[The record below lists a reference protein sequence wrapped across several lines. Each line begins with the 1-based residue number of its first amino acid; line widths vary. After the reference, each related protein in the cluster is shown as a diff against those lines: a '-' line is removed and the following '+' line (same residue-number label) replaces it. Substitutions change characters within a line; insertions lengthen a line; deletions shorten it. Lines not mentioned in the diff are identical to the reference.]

1 MENTLS
7 YIQHYL
13 SIILFYLPIGI
24 IGVWRWLTW
33 VVKKVIGSFYKVKK
47 NNFKASVSIITPV
60 YNEDPS
66 IFKAALFSW
75 AENAPFEII
84 AVIDYTD
91 KQSIEIF
98 RKFSRTYSHTQLI
111 ITKKPGKRAALA
123 DGIKIAKG
131 ELVALVDSDTL
142 WAETVLKNSLPPFID
157 PKVAGVTTRQNVLQT
172 HTLAQKLFDIQLDL
186 RYCEEFTFLAAAGD
200 ALVCLSGRTA
210 FYRRSVVLPMCD
222 ELVNETF
229 MGKPVIAGDD
239 KRLTYLVLA
248 SGWKVAYQKNARV
261 YTPGMTDLKS
271 YLKQRLRWTRNSLRA
286 DLRAIFQG
294 WPFRH
299 PALAFYQIDK
309 VVQAFA
315 MILSPIYFLISLYL
329 SLYLGAGLIF
339 IWWFISRAIKIYPH
353 LQRRPAHVTILPFYV
368 LYTFVSAIL
377 KIYALF
383 TLNTQS
389 WITRWDKSRLPQFKF
404 LSYVPAYAM
413 SAILLFVLTGLV
425 YSQKTGLTFPEPNR
439 QLAQNLVDTKIQA
452 ENIVLDS
459 NIKLEQVSDLDSKT
473 YINDNGLLIKKYVVK
488 QGDILSGIAVAF
500 DTDVQDIVE
509 ANLNILPNWN
519 RIEPGTILS
528 IPYQQFSLE
537 SPHTNSYT
545 IKKVTKLEIIYDKE
559 DNTIHVFGRG
569 NPIKLADLQTKL
581 GNDKIEQTKPK
592 EWLLKAN
599 LKIEKGVSLYLSKD
613 EVEWLKLKSEPGNFV
628 SIRTWGGNV
637 HIDGVRIS
645 SWDTTKNDYDKND
658 KDGRSFIM
666 AKYSSRMD
674 ILNSDLGYLG
684 FDPHSSLDGS
694 SYGVSWKLPDG
705 TAGKYFVTGEVKNSK
720 FHHNYF
726 GAYTYGAVGMV
737 WAGNEFYENIQYG
750 LDPHDDSNGFLV
762 ENNISRNN
770 GNHGIIFSKRCVNN
784 IIRNNLS
791 YNNKLHG
798 IMLDRDSNSNIV
810 ENNTVYGNKD
820 GIAFYDSSNNIV
832 KNNKIYGNQR
842 GFRANTRSQK
852 NQITLNEFSKN
863 KQYGVYLYGQ
873 ADNNTV
879 SNNIFS
885 QNQTAVYVKTDSN
898 QINDNNITNNKVGVY
913 FVDDA
918 SSNKVANNIIKNNWD
933 FGIYTKTFKG
943 TKNYVGKN
951 DLSENGQDLYSVSS
965 KSTLISTK

>member
-1 MENTLS
+1 MENILS
-7 YIQHYL
+7 YFQHYI

-24 IGVWRWLTW
+24 IGVWRWVTW
-33 VVKKVIGSFYKVKK
+33 VIKKVIGSFYKVKR

-60 YNEDPS
+60 YNENPS
-66 IFKAALFSW
+66 IFKKALFSW
-75 AENAPFEII
+75 AENRPFEII

-91 KQSIEIF
+91 KKSIEIF
-98 RKFSRTYSHTQLI
+98 QKFSQSYPRTQMI
-111 ITKKPGKRAALA
+111 ITKKRGKRAALA
-123 DGIKIAKG
+123 DGIKTAKG

-142 WAETVLKNSLPPFID
+142 WTETVLKNALPPFMD
-157 PKVAGVTTRQNVLQT
+157 PKVAGVTTRQNVLKT
-172 HTLAQKLFDIQLDL
+172 DTLAQQMFDIQLDL
-186 RYCEEFTFLAAAGD
+186 RYFDEFTFLAAAGD

-210 FYRRSVVLPMCD
+210 FYRKSVVLPMCD
-222 ELVNETF
+222 ELINETF
-229 MGKPVIAGDD
+229 MGKPVISGDD
-239 KRLTYLVLA
+239 KRLTYLVLER
-248 SGWKVAYQKNARV
+248 GWKVAYQKNARV

-271 YLKQRLRWTRNSLRA
+271 YFQQRLRWTRNSLRA

-309 VVQAFA
+309 AIQAFA
-315 MILSPIYFLISLYL
+315 IILSPIYFLVSLYL
-329 SLYLGAGLIF
+329 ELYLGAALIF
-339 IWWFISRAIKIYPH
+339 IWWFVSRAIKIYPH
-353 LQRRPAHVTILPFYV
+353 LKRKPEHITLLPFYV
-368 LYTFVSAIL
+368 LYTFVSAVL

-404 LSYVPAYAM
+404 LNYVPAYAM
-413 SAILLFVLTGLV
+413 SALLLFVLTGLV
-425 YSQKTGLTFPEPNR
+425 YSQKSTLSFPQPNIQPIR
-439 QLAQNLVDTKIQA
+439 VLQASNVQA

-459 NIKLEQVSDLDSKT
+459 NIKLEQIRDLDSKT
-473 YINDNGLLIKKYVVK
+473 YINENGLLVKKYVVK
-488 QGDILSGIAVAF
+488 SGDILSGIAVAF
-500 DTDVQDIVE
+500 DTDVSDIVE

-545 IKKVTKLEIIYDKE
+545 IKKITELTVTYDKE

-569 NPIKLADLQTKL
+569 NPIKLSDLHEKL
-581 GNDKIEQTKPK
+581 GNDKIEQIKPK
-592 EWLLKAN
+592 EWLLKSN
-599 LKIEKGVSLYLSKD
+599 LKIEKGVSLILNKD
-613 EVEWLKLKSEPGNFV
+613 EVEWLKLKSEPGRFV

-637 HIDGVRIS
+637 HIDGVKIS

-684 FDPHSSLDGS
+684 FYPHSSRDGS
-694 SYGVSWKLPDG
+694 SYGVAWKLPDG

-720 FHHNYF
+720 FHNNYF

-737 WAGNEFYENIQYG
+737 WQGNEFYNNIQYG

-762 ENNISRNN
+762 ENNKAYDN
-770 GNHGIIFSKRCVNN
+770 GNHGIIFSKRCINN

-798 IMLDRDSNSNIV
+798 IMLDRDSNSNIL
-810 ENNTVYGNKD
+810 ENNIVYGNKD
-820 GIAFYDSSNNIV
+820 GIAFYNSSNNIV
-832 KNNKIYGNQR
+832 KNNKIYSNQR
-842 GFRANTRSQK
+842 GFRANTKSEK
-852 NQITLNEFSKN
+852 NQISQNDFSKN

-873 ADNNTV
+873 ADSNTV
-879 SNNIFS
+879 SNNVFS
-885 QNQTAVYVKTDSN
+885 QNHTAVYVKTDSN
-898 QINDNNITNNKVGVY
+898 QISDNKITNNKVGVY
-913 FVDDA
+913 FVNDA
-918 SSNKVANNIIKNNWD
+918 SGNKVASNTIKNNRNY
-933 FGIYTKTFKG
+933 GIYAKTNR
-943 TKNYVGKN
+943 TAKNYVGKN
-951 DLSENGQDLYSVSS
+951 DVSENGQDIYSASTKSSLTSS
-965 KSTLISTK
+965 K

>member
-7 YIQHYL
+7 LIQHYL

-33 VVKKVIGSFYKVKK
+33 IIKKAIGSFYKVKR
-47 NNFKASVSIITPV
+47 NNFKATVSIITPV
-60 YNEDPS
+60 YNEDPN
-66 IFKAALFSW
+66 IFKKALFSW
-75 AENAPFEII
+75 AENKPFQIV

-98 RKFSRTYSHTQLI
+98 RKFAKTYPRTHLI

-123 DGIKIAKG
+123 DGIKVAKG

-142 WAETVLKNSLPPFID
+142 WTETVLQNSLPPFID
-157 PKVAGVTTRQNVLQT
+157 PKVAGVTTRQNVLRT
-172 HTLAQKLFDIQLDL
+172 DTLAQKMFDILLDL
-186 RYCEEFTFLAAAGD
+186 RYHVDFTFLAAAGD

-210 FYRRSVVLPMCD
+210 IYRRSVVLPLCHD
-222 ELVNETF
+222 LVNETF
-229 MGKPVIAGDD
+229 MGKPVISGDD
-239 KRLTYLVLA
+239 KRLTYLVLEQ
-248 SGWKVAYQKNARV
+248 GWKVAYQKNARV
-261 YTPGMTDLKS
+261 YTPGMVDLKS

-315 MILSPIYFLISLYL
+315 IILSPIYFFL
-329 SLYLGAGLIF
+329 SLYLGLYLGAALIL
-339 IWWFISRAIKIYPH
+339 IWWFVSRAIKIYPH
-353 LQRRPAHVTILPFYV
+353 LRRKPSHITLLPFYV
-368 LYTFVSAIL
+368 LYTFISAFL

-404 LSYVPAYAM
+404 LNYVPAYAM
-413 SAILLFVLTGLV
+413 SAILLLVLTSIV
-425 YSQKTGLTFPEPNR
+425 YSQKTGLTLPKPNT
-439 QLAQNLVDTKIQA
+439 QPAQVLQA
-452 ENIVLDS
+452 AYVQSENIVLDS
-459 NIKLEQVSDLDSKT
+459 NIKLEQVRELDSKT
-473 YINDNGLLIKKYVVK
+473 YINDNGLLVKKYVVK
-488 QGDILSGIAVAF
+488 EGDILSGIAVSF
-500 DTDVQDIVE
+500 DTDVEDILE

-519 RIEPGTILS
+519 RIEPGTVLS

-545 IKKVTKLEIIYDKE
+545 IKKLTEVDITYDKE

-569 NPIKLADLQTKL
+569 NPIKLADLAKKL
-581 GNDKIEQTKPK
+581 GNDKIEQIKPK

-599 LKIEKGVSLYLSKD
+599 LKIEKGVSLNLNKD

-637 HIDGVRIS
+637 YIDGVKIS
-645 SWDTTKNDYDKND
+645 SWDTTKNDYDKKD
-658 KDGRSFIM
+658 TDGRSFIM

-674 ILNSDLGYLG
+674 IINSDLGYLG
-684 FDPHSSLDGS
+684 FYPHSSKDGS

-737 WAGNEFYENIQYG
+737 WQGNEFYDNIQYG

-762 ENNISRNN
+762 ENNTFHDN
-770 GNHGIIFSKRCVNN
+770 GNHGIIFSKRCINN

-798 IMLDRDSNSNIV
+798 IMLDRDSNNNIV

-820 GIAFYDSSNNIV
+820 GIALYDSSNNVV

-842 GFRANTRSQK
+842 GLRANTKSQK
-852 NQITLNEFSKN
+852 NQISENDFTRN

-873 ADNNTV
+873 ADSNII
-879 SNNIFS
+879 SNNSFD
-885 QNQTAVYVKTDSN
+885 QNKIAVYIKTDSN
-898 QINDNNITNNKVGVY
+898 QINDNNITHNNVGVY
-913 FVDDA
+913 FIDDA
-918 SSNKVANNIIKNNWD
+918 SDNKVANNTIKQNQNY
-933 FGIYTKTFKG
+933 GIYSKTFKG
-943 TKNYVGKN
+943 TKNLLGKN
-951 DLSENGQDLYSVSS
+951 DLSGNGNDIFAISINPSLS
-965 KSTLISTK
+965 KL